1 MLELKS
7 VFDTQ
12 SEVVPWLVKGKLTP
26 LNENGESTNLSR
38 TDLQIINVEKNGGVV
53 FTWKGKKGMTCVGL
67 HDLHKKQNKLL
78 YIFDKEVSL
87 ISCSVNKERTLLA
100 VSILQSAGR
109 GIPLNTFRPVSK
121 CLTLLI
127 EIHPANNTKVLKAV
141 DSNVKVQFLYQ
152 DSDAKMLSESHLL
165 IISED
170 GCIEHIRTR
179 VIIEEGYRVIIQ
191 DPDHMP
197 KEIVAEDFLWA
208 QWDTEAQRLFYIVE
222 KESNAVLMCIQFHLD
237 RSNEILMSFSLG
249 FPLIV
254 TRLRLV
260 NFGYNYFHE
269 EEKSSESLNLQIFTN
284 HAGALSVCYSH
295 PVQNEQEFIYS
306 VILLHYGWRKTFR
319 VSLEKSK
326 CACISEVAFL
336 NVGYY
341 IAVYVPGYFLHL
353 INIQHPNLTCHSLF
367 LSGEDAKVKLW
378 NHQCCALSWS
388 DLLLDCH
395 LGKIYKPELN
405 PQLLMLFMQSSKLVC
420 HQRAAMHCAILYL
433 QCNSDVESQIIHWL
447 CGLSASA
454 CADLIQEFILGTLY
468 RKAISETNALAKLL
482 PCSSLIN
489 WKGDIPGVT
498 CTTENILRSAGKK
511 ICNCKGFWEVMNRNV
526 ESLKNLE
533 SLHNSLYTT
542 NTLGRMKSRL
552 LSEMRVDS
560 RAIRHFTNALETAK
574 MILSKVD
581 SLSPG
586 ERVVPFCQ
594 EEDCHQMALIGLM
607 SEKLKEHILKHAH
620 SLGKKKIDVI
630 VNNYVANLLECIW
643 KLVDTIWKNYG
654 LNPHNLCLSNR
665 EEVNS
670 AEFVVFHMMIWVLQ
684 AVEGLSLPL
693 PPGYHTI
700 HILLGAR
707 CLPLHSLLHYIDLGL
722 LHPTEQFV
730 TRLIEEL
737 DNSET
742 NERFKLSI
750 MARISEIIE
759 QKICCLWDHPIST
772 SHVARNYVEILL
784 KKRSTQQKSRRSFIW
799 EWAPFETEFLP
810 LTYLARILTEVE
822 HQALNPFE
830 AQQNVDAKFVEEVA
844 LKQTLILLGL
854 ENN

>member
-1 MLELKS
+1 MLELES

-53 FTWKGKKGMTCVGL
+53 FTWKGKKGTTCVGL

-78 YIFDKEVSL
+78 YIFDREVSL

-100 VSILQSAGR
+100 VSILQFAGR
-109 GIPLNTFRPVSK
+109 DMPLNTFRPVSR

-127 EIHPANNTKVLKAV
+127 EIHPANNTKVLKAI

-152 DSDAKMLSESHLL
+152 DSDARMLPESHLL

-170 GCIEHIRTR
+170 RCIEHIRIR
-179 VIIEEGYRVIIQ
+179 VIIEEGYRAVIQ
-191 DPDHMP
+191 DPDHLP
-197 KEIVAEDFLWA
+197 KEIVAEDFFWA

-222 KESNAVLMCIQFHLD
+222 KESNAVLMCYQFYLD
-237 RSNEILMSFSLG
+237 RSNEMLMSLSLG

-254 TRLRLV
+254 TRLSLV

-269 EEKSSESLNLQIFTN
+269 EEKSSESLNLQIFTD

-295 PVQNEQEFIYS
+295 PMQNDQEFIYS

-326 CACISEVAFL
+326 CASISDLAFL

-367 LSGEDAKVKLW
+367 LSGDDAKVKPW
-378 NHQCCALSWS
+378 NHQCYALSS
-388 DLLLDCH
+388 DLVLDCH
-395 LGKIYKPELN
+395 LRKIYKPVLN
-405 PQLLMLFMQSSKLVC
+405 PQLLMQFMRNSKLVC
-420 HQRAAMHCAILYL
+420 HQRAAIHCAILYL
-433 QCNSDVESQIIHWL
+433 QCNSVMESQIIHWL

-454 CADLIQEFILGTLY
+454 CADLIQEFIVGTIY

-482 PCSSLIN
+482 PCSSLVN
-489 WKGDIPGVT
+489 WKGDIPGIT
-498 CTTENILRSAGKK
+498 CTTENILQSAGKR
-511 ICNCKGFWEVMNRNV
+511 IHDCKVFWEVMNTNV
-526 ESLKNLE
+526 ESLKNFECLHK
-533 SLHNSLYTT
+533 SLDTNS
-542 NTLGRMKSRL
+542 LGRMKSRL
-552 LSEMRVDS
+552 LSGMKADA
-560 RAIRHFTNALETAK
+560 RAIRHFTNVLETAK

-581 SLSPG
+581 TLSPE

-594 EEDCHQMALIGLM
+594 EEDCQQMALIGLM
-607 SEKLKEHILKHAH
+607 SEKLKEHVLKHAH

-643 KLVDTIWKNYG
+643 KIVDTIWKNYG
-654 LNPHNLCLSNR
+654 LRTHNLCLSNR

-700 HILLGAR
+700 HMVLGAR

-737 DNSET
+737 DNSEI

-750 MARISEIIE
+750 MARIPKIIE

-784 KKRSTQQKSRRSFIW
+784 KKRSTQQKSRPIFIR
-799 EWAPFETEFLP
+799 ERDTFETEFLP

-822 HQALNPFE
+822 YEALNPFE
-830 AQQNVDAKFVEEVA
+830 AQQNVDVKFVEEVA
-844 LKQTLILLGL
+844 LKQTFILLGL
-854 ENN
+854 ENK